1 MVKSRREEW
10 FDIIGDEPCT
20 GVKER
25 LSPIQ
30 DDYNVTVDYLLECI
44 LTTVGSFTTDP
55 SNVTGQSRKDTV
67 LEMVPIYT
75 SGKVKQTCLGT
86 HHEPSVSSAW

>member
-1 MVKSRREEW
+1 MVKYRREEW

-30 DDYNVTVDYLLECI
+30 DDYDVTDDYLLQCI
-44 LTTVGSFTTDP
+44 ITTVGSFTIDP
-55 SNVTGQSRKDTV
+55 SNVTGVVEERYSIRDGPDVYQRAS
-67 LEMVPIYT
+67 
-75 SGKVKQTCLGT
+75 
-86 HHEPSVSSAW
+86 